1 MNKIEYAI
9 EYAKNFGY
17 SVVPANSE
25 QKKGSY
31 VKWKKYQD
39 RVADEVQIVQ
49 WFEDYPEAGIAV
61 VTGKISNILVLDID
75 PRHGGMET
83 IKENNLQ
90 LPVTVSVNT
99 GGGGYHYYYKYP
111 QKLSEKLGGKIKN
124 FTGDNVGLPGLD
136 LRADGGFVYA
146 PPSIHPSG
154 QKYQFAEGISPA
166 EVALA
171 EPPEWLIEVIKDR
184 QQAEQKKSTDWEKK
198 WAGSKEGNRNNS
210 TAQLAGKL
218 AHSEVPPE
226 TAKEILLEKWNSKN
240 RAVNGAQNPLPA
252 EEVIKTIDN
261 IYNIHAESKELDKF
275 QPKRLAEMVF
285 QYLKN
290 EKREVWLYVAEME
303 TFYVYRMDEGYWQKD
318 NEEYL
323 KASIRSLLVQI
334 KKQWENKKNIS
345 EVLESYRHSVQ
356 KKEYFDK
363 FNEISQQDKEY
374 INVKNGLLFWED
386 EELLDHHS
394 HLFSTHQL
402 KAEYDPDA
410 ECPNWEKALAE
421 WVPDQNTRDF
431 LQEYIGYTLIPDT
444 SQQVALFLTGGGSNG
459 KSTFLEVITEMFGSN
474 SISNIPLQR
483 LSERFEVAK
492 IQHKLVNICSDIDPT
507 YLKKTGVLKTMI
519 PGEPLRGEE
528 KFKASFDFRPYV
540 RLIFSANELPSTK
553 DHSEGWYRRLKIVR
567 FPNSFKKSDSNYDPH
582 LKEKLIDEIDG
593 IFLWALEG
601 LQRLSK
607 NSRFTNSQEMQKA
620 KNQYKRENDSVKAF
634 EDDCVQR
641 MDEDKTLYTITKG
654 NLYHKYRV
662 YAEESGLKPV
672 SRKKFSRQFKE
683 LGYEEARRR
692 RTGSVL
698 EEYDFL
704 NVEDSESRSTKPKRC
719 FIKIKVTTR

>member
-39 RVADEVQIVQ
+39 RVADEIQIVE

-61 VTGKISNILVLDID
+61 VTGQISNLIVLDID

-124 FTGDNVGLPGLD
+124 FTGENVDLPGLD

-146 PPSIHPSG
+146 PPSLHPSG
-154 QKYQFAEGISPA
+154 ERYEFAEGLSPA
-166 EVALA
+166 EVELT
-171 EPPEWLIEVIKDR
+171 EPPEWLINVIKNR

-210 TAQLAGKL
+210 AAQLAGKL
-218 AHSEVPPE
+218 AHSAVPPE
-226 TAKEILLEKWNSKN
+226 AAKEILLEKWNSKN
-240 RAVNGAQNPLPA
+240 IAANGAQNPLPA
-252 EEVIKTIDN
+252 EEVIKTVDN
-261 IYNIHAESKELDKF
+261 IYKIHTESKELDKF

-285 QYLKN
+285 QYLKQ
-290 EKREVWLYVAEME
+290 EKREIWLYVAEME

-334 KKQWENKKNIS
+334 KKQWESKKNIS
-345 EVLESYRHSVQ
+345 EILESYRHSVQ
-356 KKEYFDK
+356 RKKYFNK
-363 FNEISQQDKEY
+363 FNDISQQDKEY

-386 EELLDHHS
+386 EELVDHEPK
-394 HLFSTHQL
+394 LFSTHQL

-507 YLKKTGVLKTMI
+507 YLKSTGVLKTMI

-553 DHSEGWYRRLKIVR
+553 DHSEGWYRRLMIVR
-567 FPNSFKKSDSNYDPH
+567 FPNSFKKSDPNYDPH

-607 NSRFTNSQEMQKA
+607 NGRFTNSQKMEEA
-620 KNQYKRENDSVKAF
+620 KDQYKRENDSVKAF
-634 EDDCVQR
+634 ENDCIER
-641 MDEDKTLYTITKG
+641 MEEDTTDNTITKAD
-654 NLYHKYRV
+654 LYKDYKH
-662 YAEESGLKPV
+662 YAEESGLQPV
-672 SRKKFSRQFKE
+672 SRKKFSRKFKE
-683 LGYEEARRR
+683 LGYKEARRR
-692 RTGSVL
+692 KYSL
-698 EEYDFL
+698 LLSQAEY
-704 NVEDSESRSTKPKRC
+704 TKQKPERC
-719 FIKIKVTTR
+719 FIKLRSTRI